1 VELGPLEININSL
14 QKSIDARLAEIV
26 DLQQLWLRQ
35 QTELVRL
42 TKDQDEQSVDV
53 TKLKKQLTILTQ
65 KKARTE
71 CKCRIH
77 IFRVMTRFTPVA
89 PLSRQEI
96 VKLLN

>member
-1 VELGPLEININSL
+1 MYITSITEIKYIYIQGVELGPLEININSL
-14 QKSIDARLAEIV
+14 QKSIDARVQEIV

-42 TKDQDEQSVDV
+42 TKDKDEQSVDV

-71 CKCRIH
+71 GI
-77 IFRVMTRFTPVA
+77 
-89 PLSRQEI
+89 
-96 VKLLN
+96 

>member
-1 VELGPLEININSL
+1 M
-14 QKSIDARLAEIV
+14 QKSIDARVQEIV

-71 CKCRIH
+71 GLY
-77 IFRVMTRFTPVA
+77 TPFMVTSHKYGISQGIGVYVDFKDRTLD
-89 PLSRQEI
+89 LSP
-96 VKLLN
+96 